1 MGEIKTQEV
10 DSQPK
15 VENPSENFDPD
26 KRVDLSQS
34 DSVDFSQPSIENSSN
49 YNPDKRIENISDIDR
64 QNKVINEVD
73 TNHLQSE
80 LSTKEKGNYGEMK
93 VDQNMRENG
102 YDKISDRMVTELNA
116 PLEKGIDGVYE
127 NPEGQPPIAI
137 IDAKYGNAKLGE
149 TQDGRQMSASWIDN
163 RLDDAVG
170 KEKADEIR
178 MEKLLNPDNVG
189 SYVGHVDSDGK
200 VTYDRLDNDAQVI
213 EKDVKINA

>member
-1 MGEIKTQEV
+1 MGEIKTT
-10 DSQPK
+10 DISTQPK
-15 VENPSENFDPD
+15 VEKASENFDPD
-26 KRVDLSQS
+26 KRVDLSQT
-34 DSVDFSQPSIENSSN
+34 DSVDFNQASIENSSN
-49 YNPDKRIENISDIDR
+49 YNPDNRIEKLSNIDK

-80 LSTKEKGNYGEMK
+80 LSNKEKGNYGEMK
-93 VDQNMRENG
+93 VDQNMRDNG
-102 YDKISDRMVTELNA
+102 YNKISNRMITKLDA

-127 NPEGQPPIAI
+127 NPEGKPPIVI

-170 KEKADEIR
+170 KKKADEIR
-178 MEKLLNPDNVG
+178 MEKLLNPNNVG

-200 VTYDRLDNDAQVI
+200 VTYDKLDDYAQVI